1 MVLVF
6 EDRTPDNRERST
18 DHLYRK
24 DVKKG
29 AETAENAAGYT
40 FSHTIDTFLNKTLL
54 NNYEVLL

>member
-6 EDRTPDNRERST
+6 EHRTPDNRERST

-29 AETAENAAGYT
+29 AETAENAAG
-40 FSHTIDTFLNKTLL
+40 
-54 NNYEVLL
+54 